1 MTEGQD
7 YLLGALETDVRH
19 LKTGQERLERQM
31 ESGFADIKETFREPL
46 KNHADRIGV
55 LEGWKSWVTGGLAG
69 LGLLYAAMVAW
80 LFNWLGPR

>member
-31 ESGFADIKETFREPL
+31 ENGFAKLETTLGEPL
-46 KNHADRIGV
+46 KDQSHRIGS
-55 LEGWKSWVTGGLAG
+55 LEGWRSWITGGLVV
-69 LGLLYAAMVAW
+69 LGLVYAVLVAW
-80 LFNWLGPR
+80 LFNWTGPK